1 MPTCTS
7 ASPTADHVDE
17 TVEGAPVP
25 TRRRIGRK
33 HLALALLAPLLVLS
47 LAACE
52 PNAEQ
57 AAVRHHVNS
66 SRQAHGIHS
75 LRDDVTVRN
84 KAQSWADHLA
94 ATGSLSHSNLRAG
107 LESVPWVSI
116 AENVGRGGSIKQI
129 HDAYM
134 ASSGHRSNI
143 LDRKWDVIGTGHAIA
158 RDGTVYTV
166 HVFVDLR

>member
-7 ASPTADHVDE
+7 ASPTTDHVDE
-17 TVEGAPVP
+17 TVEGTPVP

-57 AAVRHHVNS
+57 EAVRHHVNS
-66 SRQAHGIHS
+66 SRQAHGIHG

-94 ATGSLSHSNLRAG
+94 ATGSLSHSDLRAG

-116 AENVGRGGSIKQI
+116 AENVGRGGSIKQV

-134 ASSGHRSNI
+134 ASPGHRSNI
-143 LDRKWDVIGTGHAIA
+143 LDRRWDVIGTGHAVG
-158 RDGTVYTV
+158 REGNVYTV